1 MIRKKY
7 QKALSF
13 WLSLIMVFSVFTSY
27 IPAVT
32 AAETTSSVNRH
43 VHLVYDRPDA
53 EYDGWNIWVWG
64 TGKTDGQINF
74 TEIKDGKAIAKIEVG
89 PNADRVGFVLR
100 STDDW
105 DTAKKDVDPD
115 RFIDL
120 LKNDLVT
127 KVYLTSGEIPFHT
140 VAEVTAPVI
149 KEGNASFFF
158 RDKSLYNNFEMD
170 KIEKVELSI
179 ADSVYEMT
187 YDSKNERFV
196 YTYEDLAPGTYEYKY
211 LVTVDGATKEVTDPY
226 NTVNGKS
233 TLSYIVADITVA
245 GTVTPQAVNY
255 NESAVVT
262 VNIDNKADVEIHE
275 LYVDATE
282 VGGPKKLK
290 VDPELNEITLNIDH
304 KTTAGQKK
312 LPIFAVDAFGGTH
325 KGEVT
330 LEVKARTFIG
340 EADFDWDEALI
351 YFLLTDRFFDGDS
364 SNNNPYEMNYDT
376 KLPGAYQG
384 GDFKGITKKLDYLKD
399 LGINTIWINPI
410 VENIKYDV
418 RHNTTPYITPYY
430 GYHGYWA
437 SDFESLNPHFGS
449 MADFHELIDEAH
461 ARGMKLMIDVVLNH
475 TGYGLK
481 VVDGEL
487 AVDERPPGYPT
498 DAEREFFKDML
509 RQGKNVGGATVR
521 GELAG
526 LPDLITEDPAVR
538 NQIVKWQVDWIEKS
552 RTAKGNTIDYFR
564 VDTVKHVEDTTWM
577 AFKNELTKVMPEFK
591 MIGESWGASQS
602 DDHGYLNTGM
612 MDSLLDFDFKNYARN
627 FANGQLDQV
636 HNTLVAR
643 NNKLTNSATLGQFLG
658 SHDENGFL
666 NSVNG
671 DKGKLKIASALQ
683 ITAKGQP
690 VIYYGEELGLS
701 GEANYPYYTNR
712 PNMPWDKV
720 AGNDVLAHYQ
730 KLLAFRGAN
739 SETFAK
745 GDRVKLAG
753 SDKDKYQ
760 LFSRNYNGKS
770 VFVGLNVAEQAKE
783 VTVAVSSSDVVV
795 TDHYSGKTFNAENGE
810 VTFTIPVM
818 AAGGTVLLTAEGG
831 TILGTQST
839 LRIHYQRTDNDYAN
853 LGLWLWGDVVT
864 PSQEWPNGTPF
875 ASELTSYGAYAD
887 IAIKPNAKDFGL
899 IVLDVTTGVKD
910 GGNKVFELPAGTTD
924 IWLKQG
930 SDEVFFK
937 NPDQEVGIPE
947 NTLRIHYQRTDNNFE
962 NLGLWLWDDVASPSQ
977 NWPSGGMKFV
987 ASQTTSYGTYLDVPL
1002 KPFASKVG
1010 FLVLNVTNEQKDG
1023 DNKKVELFSSEI
1035 NEVWIKQGSD
1045 EVFYWEPIEL
1055 PENTVRIH
1063 YERADKNY
1071 EGWAAWNWGDVVT
1084 PSQGWSQ
1091 GATDAAGVG
1100 KFGAYYDINLK
1111 EAANEIGFLFVNKNG
1126 GDQTRDYK
1134 FELLAQYKE
1143 IFMKDGDDTVYTN
1156 PFGAIPL
1163 ALLSGELLSDKKI
1176 SLVFSKTEGLDV
1188 EELKNEVTIKDKDG
1202 NAVWFD
1208 SVTIEDDKRVNIH
1221 GTFDLEQAPLAITY
1235 GERTVL
1241 AKAGWRMID
1250 EMYGY
1255 DGTLG
1260 ATLHADGTATLKLWS
1275 PKADHVSVV
1284 LYDKDDQNL
1293 VVEEID
1299 MALGDRGVW
1308 SLTLSEENTGLDSLR
1323 GFFYHYAITHGDET
1337 KLALDPYAKSMA
1349 AWSHRNASVDYPF
1362 GKAAIIDLSKIGP
1375 ELDFAKIPGF
1385 EKRED
1390 AIIYEV
1396 HVRDFTS
1403 DPSIAADLKA
1413 QFGTFASFIEKLD
1426 YIEAL
1431 GVTHVQLLPVM
1442 SYFFGNE
1449 LDNAT
1454 RMLEYA
1460 STQTNYNWGY
1470 DPHSY
1475 FSLSGMYSVNPN
1487 DPELR
1492 VEEFKNLI
1500 AEIHSRG
1507 MGVVL
1512 DVVYNHTARVG
1523 IFEDLVPNYYHF
1535 MDADGTPR
1543 TSFGGGRLGTTHKMS
1558 RRILVDSILH
1568 WVNEYKVD
1576 GFRFDMMGDHDAKS
1590 IQIAFDKAKEIN
1602 PNIIMIGEGWRTF
1615 AGDEGDPVQAADQD
1629 WMQYTE
1635 AVGSF
1640 SDEFRNELKSGF
1652 GSEGQ
1657 PRFITGGARNVRQI
1671 FDNIKAQPHN
1681 FVADQPGD
1689 VVPYI
1694 EAHDNLTLYD
1704 VIAQSIRKDPEL
1716 PENNLEIHK
1725 RIRIGNAIVLTAQ
1738 GTAFIHA
1745 GQEFGRT
1752 KQFRDEAYKYE
1763 EGKTLPQA
1771 PYKSTFMVDQNNK
1784 PFVYP
1789 YFIHDSYDS
1798 SDIINKFD
1806 WEQATN
1812 QELFPINNVT
1822 REYTAGLIALRRS
1835 TDAFRLG
1842 SKELID
1848 ANVTLVSASEIRQQ
1862 DLVVAY
1868 RNEATNGDAY
1878 YVFVNA
1884 DNRERTLTIGKDLTG
1899 GIVLVDNN
1907 EAGIVEVANRSG
1919 FVLTSNAITLDALTT
1934 VVIKIEHTTTPELP
1948 VTPVTPVI
1956 PAPPTTPDPNPIPGD
1971 QVVVNN
1977 PQVDKDKIAI
1987 PVAKG
1992 TKEVLLPA
2000 NSQAINNI
2008 NSLEVTAENLT
2019 VAIPAV
2025 VLNELQKLARDN
2037 AIENGQIS
2045 LRFEQLT
2052 ATETNELVNKA
2063 LLKTPAIIKSAGD
2076 VFDFNLAIVDEVGN
2090 KINLT
2095 KFNQPITIT
2104 LNVNA
2109 NANKD
2114 LLGVYRL
2121 NDNGTITYV
2130 GGKYKDGKII
2140 ANLSSFSKYAVL
2152 EYDKA
2157 FTDVSSDYWAHNT
2170 IKKMVAKHIVK
2181 GMNDKEFAPK
2191 QNVTRAEFTAFIVRA
2206 LNLKATTKVTNFKDV
2221 ATDKWYT
2228 HYIAAAHEAG
2238 IVFGRSRMEFSP
2250 DDTITREEMAVM
2262 IVRAYEKLHES
2273 SDITEEKA
2281 TFTDIK
2287 KSSTWAE
2294 HSIKTAHLHQLM
2306 NGRGNNIFDPRVLA
2320 NRAEAVQVIANL
2332 LNTLD

>member
-1 MIRKKY
+1 MINKKY
-7 QKALSF
+7 QKVLSF

-27 IPAVT
+27 IPAV
-32 AAETTSSVNRH
+32 AAAGTTGSVTRH
-43 VHLVYDRPDA
+43 IHLVYDRPDA
-53 EYDGWNIWVWG
+53 EYEGWNIWVWG
-64 TGKTDGQINF
+64 TGAKNDQIDF
-74 TEIKDGKAIAKIEVG
+74 TEFKDGKAIAKIEVG

-100 STDDW
+100 STDNW
-105 DTAKKDVDPD
+105 DTAKKDVEPD
-115 RFIDL
+115 RFINL

-149 KEGNASFFF
+149 EEGNASFFF
-158 RDKSLYNNFEMD
+158 RDKGLYNNFEMD
-170 KIEKVELSI
+170 KIAKVELSI
-179 ADSVYEMT
+179 ADSLYEMT
-187 YDSKNERFV
+187 YDAKNERFV
-196 YTYEDLAPGTYEYKY
+196 YTYENLAPGTYEYTY
-211 LVTVDGATKEVTDPY
+211 LVTVDGATKEVSDPY

-233 TLSYIVADITVA
+233 TLSYIVADIEVA

-255 NESAVVT
+255 NQNAVVT
-262 VNIDNKADVEIHE
+262 VDLDNKDDIEIRE

-290 VDPELNEITLNIDH
+290 VDPELNEVTLNIDH

-312 LPIFAVDAFGGTH
+312 LPIVAVDAFGGTH

-364 SNNNPYEMNYDT
+364 SNNDPYGMNYDT

-384 GDFKGITKKLDYLKD
+384 GDFKGITEKLDYLKD

-418 RHNTTPYITPYY
+418 RHSTTPYITPYY

-437 SDFESLNPHFGS
+437 SDFEKLNPHFGS

-481 VVDGEL
+481 MVDGEL
-487 AVDERPPGYPT
+487 AVDKRPPGYPT
-498 DAEREFFKDML
+498 DAEREKFRDML
-509 RQGKNVGGATVR
+509 RQGKDVGSATVR
-521 GELAG
+521 GELAS

-538 NQIVKWQVDWIEKS
+538 NQIVQWQVDWINKS

-591 MIGESWGASQS
+591 MIGESWGASQN
-602 DDHGYLNTGM
+602 DDHGYLNSGM

-666 NSVNG
+666 SSVGG

-712 PNMPWDKV
+712 PNMPWDKI
-720 AGNDVLAHYQ
+720 AGNDVLSHYQ
-730 KLLAFRGAN
+730 ELLTFRGAN
-739 SETFAK
+739 SEIFAK

-753 SDKDKYQ
+753 SDKEKYQ
-760 LFSRNYNGKS
+760 LFSRNYNGES
-770 VFVGLNVAEQAKE
+770 VYVGLNVAEQAKE

-795 TDHYSGKTFNAENGE
+795 TDHYSGNTFNAENGE
-810 VTFTIPVM
+810 VTFTIPAM

-839 LRIHYQRTDNDYAN
+839 LRVHYQRTDNDYAN

-864 PSQEWPNGTPF
+864 TSQEWPKGTPF
-875 ASELTSYGAYAD
+875 GSELTSYGVYAD

-899 IVLDVTTGVKD
+899 IVLDVTNGDKD
-910 GGNKVFELPAGTTD
+910 GGNKEFELPAGTTD

-937 NPDQEVGIPE
+937 NPDQEAGIPE
-947 NTLRIHYQRTDNNFE
+947 DTLRVHYQRTDNNFS
-962 NLGLWLWDDVASPSQ
+962 NLGLWTWFDVAQPSS
-977 NWPSGGMKFV
+977 NWPSGGTPFV
-987 ASQTTSYGTYLDVPL
+987 AGQTTDYGAYVDIPL
-1002 KPFASKVG
+1002 NTGAQKVG
-1010 FLVLNVTNEQKDG
+1010 FLVLNVTNGDKDG
-1023 DNKKVELFSSEI
+1023 GDKVVELFSSEI

-1045 EVFYWEPIEL
+1045 EVFYWEPVEL

-1063 YERADKNY
+1063 YDRTDKNY
-1071 EGWAAWNWGDVVT
+1071 DGWAVWNWGDVVA
-1084 PSQGWSQ
+1084 PSEGWPN
-1091 GATDAAGVG
+1091 GATDKAGVG
-1100 KFGAYYDINLK
+1100 KFGAYYDISLN
-1111 EAANEIGFLFVNKNG
+1111 EAAQEIKFLFVNKIG
-1126 GDQTRDYK
+1126 GAQTRDYK

-1143 IFMKDGDDTVYTN
+1143 IFMKDGDDKVYTN
-1156 PFGAIPL
+1156 PFGAVPI
-1163 ALLSGELLSDKKI
+1163 ALISGELLSDKKI

-1188 EELKNEVTIKDKDG
+1188 DALKEEMTIVDKDG
-1202 NAVWFD
+1202 SAVTFD
-1208 SVTIEDDKRVNIH
+1208 NITIEDDKRVTIH
-1221 GTFDLEQAPLAITY
+1221 GEFDLDQAPFAITY
-1235 GERTVL
+1235 GERTVS
-1241 AKAGWRMID
+1241 AKAGWRLID

-1255 DGTLG
+1255 DGELG
-1260 ATLHADGTATLKLWS
+1260 AKLHADGTATLKLWS
-1275 PKADHVSVV
+1275 PKADSVSVV
-1284 LYDKDDQNL
+1284 LYDKDDQYT
-1293 VVEEID
+1293 VVKENIP
-1299 MALGDRGVW
+1299 MTLGDRGVW
-1308 SLTLSEENTGLDSLR
+1308 SVTLDKENTGIDRLK
-1323 GFFYHYAITHGDET
+1323 GFFYHFSITHGDET

-1349 AWSHRNASVDYPF
+1349 AWNSADANDAYPY
-1362 GKAAIIDLSKIGP
+1362 GKAAIIDLSEIGP
-1375 ELDFAKIPGF
+1375 KLDFANIPGY

-1390 AIIYEV
+1390 AIIYEI

-1403 DPSIAADLKA
+1403 DPNIADDLKA

-1426 YIEAL
+1426 YIEEM

-1442 SYFFGNE
+1442 SYFFSDEFNNGE
-1449 LDNAT
+1449 

-1460 STQTNYNWGY
+1460 STNTNYNWGY

-1475 FSLSGMYSVNPN
+1475 FSLSGMYSENPN

-1492 VEEFKNLI
+1492 VKEFKNLI
-1500 AEIHSRG
+1500 NEIHSRG
-1507 MGVVL
+1507 MGVIL

-1535 MDADGTPR
+1535 MDADGTSR
-1543 TSFGGGRLGTTHKMS
+1543 TSFGGGRLGTTHKMA

-1576 GFRFDMMGDHDAKS
+1576 GFRFDMMGDHDAES
-1590 IQIAFDKAKEIN
+1590 IQIAFDKAKAIN
-1602 PNIIMIGEGWRTF
+1602 PNIVMIGEGWRTF

-1657 PRFITGGARNVRQI
+1657 PRFITDGARNVQQI

-1694 EAHDNLTLYD
+1694 EAHDNLTVYD
-1704 VIAQSIRKDPEL
+1704 VIAQSIKKDPAI
-1716 PENNLEIHK
+1716 PANDLEIHK
-1725 RIRIGNAIVLTAQ
+1725 RIRIGNAMVLTAQ

-1752 KQFRDEAYKYE
+1752 KQWLAPAETE
-1763 EGKTLPQA
+1763 
-1771 PYKSTFMVDQNNK
+1771 PYKSTYMVDQDGN
-1784 PFVYP
+1784 PFENP

-1798 SDIINKFD
+1798 SDIINRID
-1806 WEQATN
+1806 WEKATN
-1812 QELFPINNVT
+1812 AEKYPINNVT
-1822 REYTAGLIALRRS
+1822 REYTQGLIELRRS

-1842 SKELID
+1842 SKQLVD
-1848 ANVTLVSASEIRQQ
+1848 QNVTLIKAPEVKTNDKVI
-1862 DLVVAY
+1862 AY
-1868 RNEATNGDAY
+1868 RNQATNGDAY

-1884 DNRERTLTIGKDLTG
+1884 DMTSRTFTIGKDLSG
-1899 GIVLVDNN
+1899 GIVLVDND
-1907 EAGIVEVANRSG
+1907 EAGIVEVKERTG
-1919 FVLTSNAITLDALTT
+1919 FTLTGEKITVDALTT
-1934 VVIKIEHTTTPELP
+1934 VVIKQAAPVKPSP
-1948 VTPVTPVI
+1948 VTPVPTPR
-1956 PAPPTTPDPNPIPGD
+1956 PGD
-1971 QVVVNN
+1971 QVIVNN
-1977 PQVDKDKIAI
+1977 PQADKGKIAV
-1987 PVAKG
+1987 PVAQG
-1992 TKEVLLPA
+1992 TKQVLLPA
-2000 NSQAINNI
+2000 NAAVIDGK
-2008 NSLEVTAENLT
+2008 NSLQVTNEKLTADVPGAVLKQLQELAKGKENANIAFSFNKVEDAT
-2019 VAIPAV
+2019 VAT
-2025 VLNELQKLARDN
+2025 LTN
-2037 AIENGQIS
+2037 AA
-2045 LRFEQLT
+2045 
-2052 ATETNELVNKA
+2052 ATKA
-2063 LLKTPAIIKSAGD
+2063 KAKVKAAGE
-2076 VFDFNLAIVDEVGN
+2076 VYDFTLAIVDKDGKVT
-2090 KINLT
+2090 KLT
-2095 KFNQPITIT
+2095 SFSEPITISLAVSET
-2104 LNVNA
+2104 
-2109 NANKD
+2109 ANKK
-2114 LLGVYRL
+2114 LIGVY
-2121 NDNGTITYV
+2121 NIKDDGTLVYV
-2130 GGKYKDGKII
+2130 GGKVKDGKIT
-2140 ANLSSFSKYAVL
+2140 AELSHFSKYAVL
-2152 EYDKA
+2152 EFDKE
-2157 FTDVSSDYWAHNT
+2157 FKDVKSGYWAHDV
-2170 IKKMVAKHIVK
+2170 IKEMSAKHIVQ
-2181 GMNDKEFAPK
+2181 GIDAENFAPTR
-2191 QNVTRAEFTAFIVRA
+2191 NVTRAEFAALIVRA
-2206 LNLKATTKVTNFKDV
+2206 LGIEASSNDVTFKDI
-2221 ATDKWYT
+2221 ASTKWYASAV
-2228 HYIAAAHEAG
+2228 AAASQAG
-2238 IVFGRSRMEFSP
+2238 IVNGKSATRFAPEE
-2250 DDTITREEMAVM
+2250 TISREEMATM
-2262 IVRAYEKLHES
+2262 IVRAYEYAQSQQLAEVN
-2273 SDITEEKA
+2273 DA
-2281 TFTDIK
+2281 TFTDLSNA
-2287 KSSTWAE
+2287 SSWSKDYINQA
-2294 HSIKTAHLHQLM
+2294 AHLGLV
-2306 NGRGNNIFDPRVLA
+2306 NGRANNRFAPLGFTQ
-2320 NRAEAVQVIANL
+2320 RAESVQVIANL
-2332 LNTLD
+2332 LNLLN